1 MSRSVPLAVAGYAA
15 ASPLRAFAAGI
26 IHEYHKPQ
34 PARDVEHA
42 VVYRRED
49 AFSAW
54 TYTTGFWECGNGDL
68 LQNFTS
74 LTVDYSK
81 LDEEG
86 ISHNFIFRNATE
98 SRLLTVRS
106 TDRGRTWNGD
116 NPQVNLI
123 ATTSQGMPTFEES
136 GPIDWLDRSNL
147 LYSPFGGR
155 NIQVSKD
162 NGHTW
167 SAPSQLP
174 LDQGLKQL
182 TSLSSYCVRPDGRCL
197 HFMYETDGGWKRR
210 PLVYGSLD
218 GGTEFHFMTFITPE
232 NDPFNNASGEY
243 ETTPAYGGQ
252 RWFYPRPLMLDN
264 GRILCS
270 LRCQR
275 DPEGVMWSE
284 VYKSDD
290 GGRTWAFLSRI
301 NDFGS
306 PASLVKMSDGRV
318 VAVYGYRLP
327 NQGIRATVSEDDGA
341 TWGPELIV
349 RDDGGSWDLGYP
361 NVWEVEPGKVGCI
374 YYFNSKDDPFQL
386 TGGKRHIA
394 RSIFSV

>member
-1 MSRSVPLAVAGYAA
+1 MSSSVPLAVAGIAA
-15 ASPLRAFAAGI
+15 VSPARSLAAGI
-26 IHEYHKPQ
+26 LHSYHEPR
-34 PARDVEHA
+34 PVDDVDHA

-49 AFSAW
+49 EFCAW
-54 TYTTGFWECGNGDL
+54 TYTTGFWRAGNGDL
-68 LQNFTS
+68 IQNFTS
-74 LTVDYSK
+74 LTVDYGA
-81 LDEEG
+81 LDKEG
-86 ISHNFIFRNATE
+86 ITHNNIFRNSTG
-98 SRLLTVRS
+98 RRMITIRS
-106 TDRGRTWNGD
+106 TDGGRTWNGAKPEID
-116 NPQVNLI
+116 LI
-123 ATTSQGMPTFEES
+123 ARTSANAPTFNES
-136 GPIDWLDRSNL
+136 GPIDWRDKNNL

-155 NIQVSKD
+155 NVQVSKD

-167 SAPSQLP
+167 SAPSELP

-182 TSLSSYCVRPDGRCL
+182 TSLSSYVVRPDGRCL

-218 GGTEFHFMTFITPE
+218 GGTEFHFMSFITPE
-232 NDPFNNASGEY
+232 HDPFDNTSGEY
-243 ETTPAYGGQ
+243 KTTAAYGGQ
-252 RWFYPRPLMLDN
+252 RWFYPRPLLLDN

-275 DPEGVMWSE
+275 DPQGVMWSE

-306 PASLVKMSDGRV
+306 PTSLVKMSDGRI

-327 NQGIRATVSEDDGA
+327 NQGIRAAVSEDDGA
-341 TWGPELIV
+341 TWGGELIV

-361 NVWEVEPGKVGCI
+361 NAWEVEPGKVGCI
-374 YYFNSKDDPFQL
+374 YYFNSKHDPYQM